1 MGFRISSCQFLAV
14 HFCFKLL
21 VVMIKTRIKDKHER
35 LLLFLAEKGSLVDIA
50 VTFVLFHILIRSE
63 VVSRALMF

>member
-1 MGFRISSCQFLAV
+1 MIVEQFQGNYL
-14 HFCFKLL
+14 KLL
-21 VVMIKTRIKDKHER
+21 VVMSKTRIKDKHER
-35 LLLFLAEKGSLVDIA
+35 LLFFLAEKSSLVDIA

>member
-1 MGFRISSCQFLAV
+1 
-14 HFCFKLL
+14 
-21 VVMIKTRIKDKHER
+21 MIKTQIKDKHER